1 MKERLMEDLKTAM
14 KARQPEKVASIKSV
28 RQAVIGFEKDNPGKE
43 LTEDVFASLV
53 DGLIK
58 TRTKSIEEYTKADR
72 LDLAEPEQVEIDFIK
87 VYLPERVNEET
98 IREFALAT
106 KTETGASSMQDMGMM
121 MGKLKAHFG
130 ATAKPA
136 DISKIVKEILS

>member
-1 MKERLMEDLKTAM
+1 MKDRLMTDLKEAM
-14 KARQPEKVASIKSV
+14 KARNPEKVASIKSV

-43 LTEDVFASLV
+43 LNEEVYASLI

-72 LDLAEPEQVEIDFIK
+72 LDLAEPEQVEIDYIK
-87 VYLPERVNEET
+87 VYLPERVDENT
-98 IREFALAT
+98 IKEAALAIQI
-106 KTETGASSMQDMGMM
+106 ETSASSMKDMGMM
-121 MGKLKAHFG
+121 MGKLKAKFG

-136 DISKIVKEILS
+136 DISRIVKEILS